1 MDFTHVDAEYEERM
15 LAYEVDCND
24 GKGSPASC
32 HAVAEYYGAILNN
45 PIKALDIYK
54 TNCDTFKFSQSCFT
68 YAKYLFTGRGCEP
81 DEENAMNYM
90 KRACDGNYQAACYQ
104 YGAILYSS
112 SNDEIRRRNKKSVL
126 EGKSYNFNL
135 SEVPLT
141 EVENRMEEGVQL
153 LGKSCLRGDANSCFL
168 ASGYYLDPDN
178 KRREPKK
185 AQNYLQNACQANSVQ
200 ACYNLALLYHRG
212 KRYRIIDTP

>member
-15 LAYEVDCND
+15 LANEIDCND
-24 GKGSPASC
+24 GKGLPAAC

-45 PIKALDIYK
+45 PNKALDIYK
-54 TNCDTFKFSQSCFT
+54 TNCDRFKFSSSCFS
-68 YAKYLFTGRGCEP
+68 YAKYLFTGRGCDV
-81 DEENAMNYM
+81 DEDGAMSYL

-112 SNDEIRRRNKKSVL
+112 SNDEIRRRNKKTSL

-135 SEVPLT
+135 SDLPLVD
-141 EVENRMEEGVQL
+141 VENRMEDGVNL
-153 LGKSCLRGDANSCFL
+153 LGRSCLRGDSNSCFL

-178 KRREPKK
+178 NRRNPNK
-185 AQNYLQNACQANSVQ
+185 ALELLKNSCQANSVQ
-200 ACYNLALLYHRG
+200 ACYNLALLYFKG
-212 KRYRIIDTP
+212 D